1 MKLVDKIKNMFTEE
15 VEEEK
20 PVIKKEVMHVEIN
33 TPKQEEIEEVETFE
47 EPVKEEKPAPIFFD
61 DKDFDAL
68 EKPKIEKVEKVQ
80 EEETFK
86 DKYKGKK
93 QLEEQKPKIFK
104 PSPII
109 SPVYGILDKD
119 YTTDESETKKIVPM
133 TVHYE
138 HKELTVDDIRRK
150 AFGTL
155 EDDIETTLFGKE
167 EIPPMHEKKEEPDQE
182 EVTGEII
189 DEPTVEEERKRDDL
203 EDFDDLSDNIMNNY
217 DETEKTNDESISDS
231 DLFDLI
237 DSMYDEGDK
246 K

>member
-1 MKLVDKIKNMFTEE
+1 M
-15 VEEEK
+15 
-20 PVIKKEVMHVEIN
+20 
-33 TPKQEEIEEVETFE
+33 
-47 EPVKEEKPAPIFFD
+47 
-61 DKDFDAL
+61 
-68 EKPKIEKVEKVQ
+68 
-80 EEETFK
+80 
-86 DKYKGKK
+86 
-93 QLEEQKPKIFK
+93 
-104 PSPII
+104 
-109 SPVYGILDKD
+109 YGILDKD

-203 EDFDDLSDNIMNNY
+203 EDFDDFEYEKEKSSLEDDFDLSDNIMNNY

>member
-33 TPKQEEIEEVETFE
+33 TPKQEEIE
-47 EPVKEEKPAPIFFD
+47 
-61 DKDFDAL
+61 
-68 EKPKIEKVEKVQ
+68 

-189 DEPTVEEERKRDDL
+189 DEPTVEEEKKRDDL
-203 EDFDDLSDNIMNNY
+203 EDFDDFEYEKEKSSLEDDFDLSDNIMNNY

>member
-138 HKELTVDDIRRK
+138 HKELTVDDIIRK

-155 EDDIETTLFGKE
+155 EDDI
-167 EIPPMHEKKEEPDQE
+167 
-182 EVTGEII
+182 
-189 DEPTVEEERKRDDL
+189 
-203 EDFDDLSDNIMNNY
+203 
-217 DETEKTNDESISDS
+217 
-231 DLFDLI
+231 
-237 DSMYDEGDK
+237 
-246 K
+246 